1 VKRTDDEL
9 LALAAKAGG
18 IDASK
23 PWNALNDDG
32 DALRLAVQL
41 NMQVGSNTE
50 SDIGGASWA
59 EAPAGFYR
67 FQLHEGDPAAATRR
81 AIVRVAARIGELTP

>member
-1 VKRTDDEL
+1 MTRTDDEL

-18 IDASK
+18 IDTAK
-23 PWNALNDDG
+23 AWNPLADDG
-32 DALRLAVQL
+32 DALRLVVKL
-41 NMQVGSNTE
+41 NLQVGCNSE

-67 FQLHEGDPAAATRR
+67 FQIHEGDAAAATRR
-81 AIVRVAARIGELTP
+81 AIVRVAARIGEMP

>member
-1 VKRTDDEL
+1 MKRTDDEL

-18 IDASK
+18 INTSK
-23 PWNALNDDG
+23 PWNPLTNSGDAFDLSVALN
-32 DALRLAVQL
+32 
-41 NMQVGSNTE
+41 MHVGSNTE

-67 FQLHEGDPAAATRR
+67 FELHDGDPATATRR
-81 AIVRVAARIGELTP
+81 AIVRVAARIGELAL

>member
-1 VKRTDDEL
+1 MKRTDDEL
-9 LALAAKAGG
+9 LTLAAKAGG
-18 IDASK
+18 IDTSK
-23 PWNALNDDG
+23 PWNPLTNSG
-32 DALRLAVQL
+32 DAFELAVKL
-41 NMQVGSNTE
+41 DLQVGSSAT

-81 AIVRVAARIGELTP
+81 AIVRVAARIAEMSP